1 MTDRLPVEILHER
14 ERPGRWE
21 FDAQAIL
28 PDGGLLKQLVRL
40 SWADYHLLS
49 PDGTDPPERVAAA
62 AFRCWLDHRERFPPL
77 AALDVAM
84 LRRRIP
90 GADALVAG
98 ALRG

>member
-1 MTDRLPVEILHER
+1 MSDLLPVEILHER
-14 ERPGRWE
+14 ELPGRWE

-28 PDGGLLKQLVRL
+28 PDGALLKQLVRL

-62 AFRCWLDHRERFPPL
+62 AFRCWLDHRDLFPPL
-77 AALDVAM
+77 ATLDVAM
-84 LRRRIP
+84 LRRRVT
-90 GADALVAG
+90 GADAMVAA